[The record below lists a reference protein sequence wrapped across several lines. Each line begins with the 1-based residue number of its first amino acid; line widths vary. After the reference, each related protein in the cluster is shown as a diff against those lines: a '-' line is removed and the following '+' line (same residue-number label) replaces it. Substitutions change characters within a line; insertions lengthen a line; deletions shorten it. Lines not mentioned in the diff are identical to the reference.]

1 MNDGPAWPRPSK
13 ERRGNNTCLIGENRV
28 HATLSRSVCRW
39 SRSVSCS
46 INRRME
52 KRRPLL
58 SRPTRIVVVVRG
70 FPSDALLLLLDDEDK
85 VGGGDAA
92 RMTPTTQL
100 QRAAVILFCSAG
112 VLIAISQACASRDR
126 GRRRRTEGKTLPP
139 PAATPA
145 NDWVG
150 QGGRQP
156 GI

>member
-112 VLIAISQACASRDR
+112 VLIAISQACASIERR
-126 GRRRRTEGKTLPP
+126 GRRAERAGGKHFHRPLRP
-139 PAATPA
+139 
-145 NDWVG
+145 
-150 QGGRQP
+150 RQ
-156 GI
+156 